1 MHPNNR
7 NRTYYIVVSRS
18 GDGTDPF
25 CWEIRRRRHAMG
37 VKVSG
42 SGYRSYRAAHD
53 AGNNALDRLLD
64 DLARENRNEPVI
76 K

>member
-1 MHPNNR
+1 MHPDNR

-18 GDGTDPF
+18 GDGADPF
-25 CWEIRRRRHAMG
+25 CGEIRRRRHAMG

-53 AGNNALDRLLD
+53 AGKKRWTDFWMTLPGKTETSR
-64 DLARENRNEPVI
+64 
-76 K
+76 